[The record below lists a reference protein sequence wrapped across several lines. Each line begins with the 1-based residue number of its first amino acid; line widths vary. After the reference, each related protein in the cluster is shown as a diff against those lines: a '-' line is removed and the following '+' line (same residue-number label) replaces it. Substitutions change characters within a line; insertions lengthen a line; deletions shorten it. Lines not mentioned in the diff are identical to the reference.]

1 MENTSIVYIVI
12 GIAFFVL
19 TFLLMREVFLWY
31 YKIPLRIDLQIET
44 NKHLKKLTEQN
55 EILINQFKKNEIINK
70 S

>member
-44 NKHLKKLTEQN
+44 NKHLKKTD
-55 EILINQFKKNEIINK
+55 
-70 S
+70 